1 MHTFGYWHVL
11 PSSEGFPTNHI
22 NQKSNDDKYCCR
34 QIVQKGYKGWLDT
47 GGAACTVDS
56 GHTFL
61 LADLVQIHWKGCS
74 KSAAQ
79 QKHNY
84 EEQAVYLTNEWRL
97 SHCELLKS
105 VSYMYHI
112 YKLKSVSHLLRMSTG
127 KFTTIYVQF
136 KLTQNLICWRSWWH
150 QLVTYQ

>member
-1 MHTFGYWHVL
+1 MTSIVAGRVCRRAIKVGYRRRCLHSGQWTHLSSRRLSSNSLKRMELHTAKVL
-11 PSSEGFPTNHI
+11 H
-22 NQKSNDDKYCCR
+22 
-34 QIVQKGYKGWLDT
+34 
-47 GGAACTVDS
+47 
-56 GHTFL
+56 
-61 LADLVQIHWKGCS
+61 S
-74 KSAAQ
+74 KSTIM
-79 QKHNY
+79 KNK
-84 EEQAVYLTNEWRL
+84 LTNEWKLRNEWRL

-150 QLVTYQ
+150 QLATCHCQYQVQPIRNGN